1 MGCAQRNVDLFQVPQ
16 VISKLSA
23 GALER
28 RLREHFDEQN
38 YAVSIL
44 SPKKS

>member
-1 MGCAQRNVDLFQVPQ
+1 MGCVQRNVDLFQVPR

-28 RLREHFDEQN
+28 RLRDHFDEQN

-44 SPKKS
+44 SPKK

>member
-1 MGCAQRNVDLFQVPQ
+1 MPSILITRKLPSS

-23 GALER
+23 GALEK